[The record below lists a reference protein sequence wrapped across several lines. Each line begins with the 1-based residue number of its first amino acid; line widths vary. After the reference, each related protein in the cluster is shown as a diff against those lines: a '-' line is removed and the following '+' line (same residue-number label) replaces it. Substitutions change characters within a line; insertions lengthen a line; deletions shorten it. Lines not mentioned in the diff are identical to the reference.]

1 MLFDFCFNVLL
12 FFVYSF
18 IGYLIEI
25 IRVSIMEKKIV
36 LSRGYLIGPYL
47 PIFGFGSLMMVYY
60 LSKYQGDNVAIFVFS
75 VVICCLLEY
84 FTSLIMEK
92 IFKIRWWDYSNR
104 KFNINGR
111 ICLENSIY
119 FGISGVCLLSFL
131 NPFVSNLI
139 YDLDNSLIYI
149 LGISI
154 FVIMVLDFVISTI
167 SILKLKLDTSM
178 FGNMDAT
185 SRVKKEVF
193 ESLQKYM
200 FFYKRIFAAFP
211 YIAKSRSMRKVKK
224 TVDKIQEKEE
234 D

>member
-1 MLFDFCFNVLL
+1 MV
-12 FFVYSF
+12 
-18 IGYLIEI
+18 EI

-47 PIFGFGSLMMVYY
+47 PIFGFGSLMMVYC
-60 LSKYQGDNVAIFVFS
+60 LSRYQGDNVAIFVFS

-104 KFNINGR
+104 KFNIDGR

-131 NPFVSNLI
+131 NPLVSNLI
-139 YDLDNSLIYI
+139 YDLDNNIIYI

-185 SRVKKEVF
+185 SMVKKEVF

-211 YIAKSRSMRKVKK
+211 YIAKSKSMRKVKK
-224 TVDKIQEKEE
+224 TVDKIQEKE
-234 D
+234 

>member
-47 PIFGFGSLMMVYY
+47 PIFGFGSLMMVYC
-60 LSKYQGDNVAIFVFS
+60 LSRYQGDNVVIFVFS

-131 NPFVSNLI
+131 SPLVSNLI
-139 YDLDNSLIYI
+139 YDFGFFDE
-149 LGISI
+149 
-154 FVIMVLDFVISTI
+154 VID
-167 SILKLKLDTSM
+167 KA
-178 FGNMDAT
+178 GADA
-185 SRVKKEVF
+185 
-193 ESLQKYM
+193 L
-200 FFYKRIFAAFP
+200 
-211 YIAKSRSMRKVKK
+211 
-224 TVDKIQEKEE
+224 
-234 D
+234 